1 MQQMNTVARR
11 GESTRPPVGW
21 EPGAP
26 RPRVL
31 RWVLIALGIAALIY
45 AIVNSSRSVEGTR
58 IARPAGSH
66 VPQRTAFLGTSD
78 WYFYFEILTIVGAIA
93 IWSTA
98 LYQTRKRGKP
108 SPLLIMVAAITV
120 TALWDPLV
128 NWAGY
133 ASYNPREFHL
143 DVDWPWF
150 NLQPTVQAWV
160 PIWGYAGFFL
170 VPAWLT
176 LALYKRLSQRV
187 APNAFLVRKPR
198 LAILAMAIPICIVF
212 DAVVET
218 LMVRTGIFN
227 YTQVVPF
234 GSIFVGEPWQ
244 FPLIWESGLFGSV
257 IALTAPLMWVNDQ
270 NQTWGETFS
279 LRYRIFHGRP
289 NLGAF
294 VMSVLAFSVV
304 YVVVYFIPMGA
315 IRMSGIATGVG
326 TPWRFPET
334 AVFDPQG
341 YYENTGNPGPY
352 YVGTW
357 GGWERRSPGGGD
369 AG

>member
-1 MQQMNTVARR
+1 M
-11 GESTRPPVGW
+11 
-21 EPGAP
+21 
-26 RPRVL
+26 L
-31 RWVLIALGIAALIY
+31 
-45 AIVNSSRSVEGTR
+45 
-58 IARPAGSH
+58 
-66 VPQRTAFLGTSD
+66 
-78 WYFYFEILTIVGAIA
+78 
-93 IWSTA
+93 STA

-108 SPLLIMVAAITV
+108 SPLLIIVATITV
-120 TALWDPLV
+120 VSVWDPLV

-133 ASYNPREFHL
+133 AAYNPREFHL
-143 DVDWPWF
+143 NVDWPWF
-150 NLQPTVQAWV
+150 NLEPTVQAWV
-160 PIWGYAGFFL
+160 PVWGYASFFL

-176 LALYKRLSQRV
+176 LALYKRLSQRA
-187 APNAFLVRKPR
+187 APTAFLVRRPR
-198 LAILAMAIPICIVF
+198 LAILAMSIPISIVF

-218 LMVRTGIFN
+218 LMVRAGIFN

-234 GSIFVGEPWQ
+234 GSIFVGKPWQ

-257 IALTAPLMWVNDQ
+257 ISLTAPLMWVNDQ
-270 NQTWGETFS
+270 NQTWGETFA
-279 LRYRIFHGRP
+279 LRFKIFRGRP

-294 VMSVLAFSVV
+294 AMSVLAFSAV

-341 YYENTGNPGPY
+341 YYQHAGNPGPY

-357 GGWERRSPGGGD
+357 GGWERRSPGGG
-369 AG
+369 GGG